1 MENLNLNLVNKK
13 GVSNNTSV
21 ELSDKA
27 FATEYF
33 GTWFK
38 KNATPSDVVRWCK
51 EQISIHKGFIANLNS
66 LMTKSR
72 ILMVEGMSL
81 DDLKAVMADKEA
93 EVVPAEA

>member
-1 MENLNLNLVNKK
+1 MVDKD

-27 FATEYF
+27 FTSEYF
-33 GTWFK
+33 GTWYK

-51 EQISIHKGFIANLNS
+51 ERIAIYKGYIANLNS

-72 ILMVEGMSL
+72 ILMVEGVSL
-81 DDLKAVMADKEA
+81 DELKAIMAVKEA
-93 EVVPAEA
+93 EVVPVKA